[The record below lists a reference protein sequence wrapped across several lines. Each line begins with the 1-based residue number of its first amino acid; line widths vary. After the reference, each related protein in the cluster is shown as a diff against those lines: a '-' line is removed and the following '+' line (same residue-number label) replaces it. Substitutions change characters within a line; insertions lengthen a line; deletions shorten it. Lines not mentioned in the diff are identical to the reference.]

1 MDYSVIERLMA
12 EKGVT
17 AYRVAKDTG
26 IAFSSFSDWK
36 RGRSSPKPDKLALLA
51 GYFGVSVDALLGS
64 GGIGQDGGR
73 RVSDNLVPVIGEI
86 RAGSPIITEQTLE
99 GYELADL
106 PDGADPLDYFF
117 LRIRGD
123 SMKEIGM
130 VEGAVVLFRK
140 QSYADDGQIV
150 ACLVGGDMATVK
162 RFSRLGRRILLLPE
176 NRDYQPIEL
185 SPVDFETGDARILGV
200 ATEIKIK
207 L

>member
-1 MDYSVIERLMA
+1 MEYSFLERLMA

-36 RGRSSPKPDKLALLA
+36 RGCSSPKADKLSVLA
-51 GYFGVSVDALLGS
+51 DYFGIPVEMLMEQRRERSGS
-64 GGIGQDGGR
+64 GR
-73 RVSDNLVPVIGEI
+73 LVSENLVPLIGEI

-106 PDGADPLDYFF
+106 DDGGSPDDFFF
-117 LRIRGD
+117 LRICGD
-123 SMKEIGM
+123 SMKNIGM
-130 VEGAVVLFRK
+130 VNGSVVLFRK
-140 QSYADDGQIV
+140 QQYAEDGQIV
-150 ACLVGGDMATVK
+150 ACLVGGESATVK
-162 RFSRLGRRILLLPE
+162 RFHREGRRILLMPE
-176 NRDYQPIEL
+176 NPDYRPIEI

-200 ATEIKIK
+200 ATEIKIR

>member
-12 EKGVT
+12 AKGVT

-36 RGRSSPKPDKLALLA
+36 RGRSSPKPDKLTKLA
-51 GYFGVSVDALLGS
+51 EYFGVGVDDLLG
-64 GGIGQDGGR
+64 GTGEGR
-73 RVSDNLVPVIGEI
+73 AGARLVSDSLVPVIGEI
-86 RAGSPIITEQTLE
+86 RAGSPIITEETLE

-106 PDGADPLDYFF
+106 SEGADVRDYFF

-140 QSYADDGQIV
+140 QSYAEDGQIV
-150 ACLVGGDMATVK
+150 ACLVGGEMATVK
-162 RFSRLGRRILLLPE
+162 RFSRVGRRILLLPE
-176 NRDYQPIEL
+176 NCDYSPIEL

>member
-1 MDYSVIERLMA
+1 MDFSVLERLIA
-12 EKGVT
+12 ERGITV
-17 AYRVAKDTG
+17 YRVAKDTG
-26 IAFSSFSDWK
+26 NAFSSFSDWK
-36 RGRSSPKPDKLALLA
+36 RGRSSPKSDKLARLA
-51 GYFGVSVDALLGS
+51 EYFGVSVDDLLG
-64 GGIGQDGGR
+64 GRGEERDGGR

-86 RAGSPIITEQTLE
+86 RAGSPIITDQTLE

-106 PDGADPLDYFF
+106 SVGDDARDFFF

-140 QSYADDGQIV
+140 QQYAQDGQIV
-150 ACLVGGDMATVK
+150 ACLVGGESATVK
-162 RFSRLGRRILLLPE
+162 RFSRAGRRILLLPE
-176 NRDYQPIEL
+176 NRDYKPIEL
-185 SPVDFETGDARILGV
+185 SPEDFESGDARILGV

>member
-1 MDYSVIERLMA
+1 MDYSVLERLMA
-12 EKGVT
+12 AKGVT
-17 AYRVAKDTG
+17 AYRTAKDTG

-36 RGRSSPKPDKLALLA
+36 SGRSSPKADKLARLA
-51 GYFGVSVDALLGS
+51 DYFGVSVDVLLG
-64 GGIGQDGGR
+64 GDAGERDGGR
-73 RVSDNLVPVIGEI
+73 LISDNLVPVIGEI

-106 PDGADPLDYFF
+106 SVGDDARDFFF

-123 SMKEIGM
+123 SMKDIGM

-140 QSYADDGQIV
+140 QSYAEDGQIV
-150 ACLVGGDMATVK
+150 ACLVGGESATVK
-162 RFSRLGRRILLLPE
+162 RFSRIGRRILLLPE
-176 NRDYQPIEL
+176 NRDFRPIEL

-200 ATEIKIK
+200 ATEIKIR